1 MIGCLGDHLHI
12 PTRPSTMR
20 QPVLEMLQK
29 NEAFK
34 SIEDLH
40 SVGAF
45 RWEGDA
51 V

>member
-1 MIGCLGDHLHI
+1 
-12 PTRPSTMR
+12 MR

-40 SVGAF
+40 EAVAPPD
-45 RWEGDA
+45 RYEGVVDTL